1 MKTLKIEMTRRDK
14 VKVELDESYFT
25 DEWFE
30 EFREF
35 FYDFYDLEQLAEH
48 IAYNIVHNNATF
60 IEGIG
65 TPLRDG
71 EKPYWLSESDE
82 KHLNEH
88 VNVIFNPY
96 DTDVEYE

>member
-1 MKTLKIEMTRRDK
+1 METLEIELIRRDNI
-14 VKVELDESYFT
+14 KVELDESYFN

-30 EFREF
+30 EFRKY
-35 FYDFYDLEQLAEH
+35 FYDFYELNDLAEH

-60 IEGIG
+60 IEGVG

-71 EKPYWLSESDE
+71 EKPYWLNESEE
-82 KHLNEH
+82 KQLNNH